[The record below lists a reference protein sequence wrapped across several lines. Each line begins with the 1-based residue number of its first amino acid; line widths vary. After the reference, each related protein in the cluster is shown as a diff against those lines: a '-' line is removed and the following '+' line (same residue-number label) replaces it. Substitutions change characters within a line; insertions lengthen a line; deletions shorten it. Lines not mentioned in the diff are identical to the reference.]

1 MRTNAAANRRGAR
14 RTGLGLAVALIVG
27 AGAYW
32 YGGAPPTGAQGLRE
46 TQSAPSVVAPNPVS
60 YPAPGKEPTAKTEFP
75 AGAAAISGAEIVAAL
90 SDHTALLPGGFV
102 EYYAPDGKLHG
113 LAEEKHYGGSW
124 EVRNGTFCT
133 LLQDSDA
140 SICSP
145 VEREGNT
152 LYWSMDG
159 EEEASPITMLPGN
172 PRNLQ

>member
-1 MRTNAAANRRGAR
+1 MTGTNADGAKRRGGR
-14 RTGLGLAVALIVG
+14 RIGVAFVVSLALVAVAGWHWRTTL
-27 AGAYW
+27 AGEQD
-32 YGGAPPTGAQGLRE
+32 TK
-46 TQSAPSVVAPNPVS
+46 SATVVTAEPVS
-60 YPAPGKEPTAKTEFP
+60 YPAPGKEPMARTEFP
-75 AGAAAISGAEIVAAL
+75 AGAAPISGPEIVAAL

-124 EVRNGTFCT
+124 EVRGGTFCT

-145 VEREGNT
+145 VERKGNT

-159 EEEASPITMLPGN
+159 EEEASPVSTMPGN
-172 PRNLQ
+172 PRNLN